1 MRLPFF
7 DRFITK
13 NKHFVDMEEII
24 DKMLR
29 EMMRRPGED
38 YLQIA
43 DSINASEQH
52 AENAMEQIQLNAP
65 VFYRTM
71 QLVGQEPDD
80 TVIAG
85 ETVIILPYIAQ
96 LREIMGR
103 QKLDDEEDDI

>member
-52 AENAMEQIQLNAP
+52 AENAMEQMIQIPMMSFLH
-65 VFYRTM
+65 FLLLLIF
-71 QLVGQEPDD
+71 QLLVYQ
-80 TVIAG
+80 
-85 ETVIILPYIAQ
+85 YK
-96 LREIMGR
+96 MF
-103 QKLDDEEDDI
+103 

>member
-65 VFYRTM
+65 VFY
-71 QLVGQEPDD
+71 PDD

-85 ETVIILPYIAQ
+85 ETGIILPYIAQ